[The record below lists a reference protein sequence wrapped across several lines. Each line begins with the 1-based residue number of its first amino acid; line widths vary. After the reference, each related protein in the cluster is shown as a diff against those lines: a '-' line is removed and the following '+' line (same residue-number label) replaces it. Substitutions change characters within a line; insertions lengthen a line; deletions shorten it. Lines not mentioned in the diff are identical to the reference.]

1 MRLNLGHPA
10 RPHPV
15 GEDHPHH
22 VNHHRIER
30 FEGAADL
37 MVVGLVILFG
47 IAMVIGLVTAS
58 GNVTW

>member
-1 MRLNLGHPA
+1 MRLNLGHRVQPA
-10 RPHPV
+10 HD
-15 GEDHPHH
+15 GENHPHH

-37 MVVGLVILFG
+37 LVVGLIILFG
-47 IAMVIGLVTAS
+47 VAMVIGLITAS

>member
-1 MRLNLGHPA
+1 MRLNLKPTVHHA
-10 RPHPV
+10 DDEH
-15 GEDHPHH
+15 HH

-37 MVVGLVILFG
+37 LVVGLIILFGVAMVVGLI
-47 IAMVIGLVTAS
+47 TAS